1 MFVNFFFFYQSVSLR
16 YIINTSSRIRKT
28 IKISLLSLFSSKSGK
43 KKKRKRVLKRGG
55 KTGARGFAYFT
66 RVYESPRLEER
77 EKLLSS
83 ATGGQIFWSGF
94 FYRWRTQAR
103 GNAVV
108 AAGEKL

>member
-1 MFVNFFFFYQSVSLR
+1 MFVNFFFLPRRVITLHYKYVFSNTKNDKNLASL
-16 YIINTSSRIRKT
+16 SFFFKEW
-28 IKISLLSLFSSKSGK
+28 
-43 KKKRKRVLKRGG
+43 KKKRNEREFWNVEEKQ
-55 KTGARGFAYFT
+55 AREGSRISLAFT
-66 RVYESPRLEER
+66 SHLVSER

-83 ATGGQIFWSGF
+83 APGGQIFWSGF